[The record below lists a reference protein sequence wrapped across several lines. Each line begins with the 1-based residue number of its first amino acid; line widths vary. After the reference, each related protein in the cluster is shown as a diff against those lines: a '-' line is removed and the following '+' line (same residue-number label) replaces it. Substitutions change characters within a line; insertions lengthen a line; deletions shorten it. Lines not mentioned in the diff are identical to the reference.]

1 MAFCYENVVPWGR
14 SYDEYL
20 RMFDLRPG
28 DLEGRILGCADGPA
42 SFNSELTRRGG
53 RVVSVDPLYE
63 FSADEIARRIEETR
77 DEVISQTRRE
87 QDRFVWEEIRSVED
101 LARVRMAAMND
112 FLDDYESGKNEGRYL
127 AGGLPDL
134 PFEDREFDLALS
146 AHFLF
151 FYADQLPGD
160 FHRAGL
166 LELCRVAR
174 EVRVFPL
181 VDVNGVPSH
190 HLEPILSELAS
201 SEFEAQVRTVEYE
214 FQRGGNQML
223 RVRGRRRDASR

>member
-1 MAFCYENVVPWGR
+1 MAFQYENVVPWGR

-20 RMFDLRPG
+20 RMFDLRPD

-77 DEVISQTRRE
+77 DEVIGQTRRE
-87 QDRFVWEEIRSVED
+87 QDRFVWEAIESLED

-112 FLDDYESGKNEGRYL
+112 FLEDYESGKSDGRYL
-127 AGGLPDL
+127 AAGLPDL

-146 AHFLF
+146 AHLLF
-151 FYADQLPGD
+151 FYADQLSGD

-174 EVRVFPL
+174 EVRIFPL
-181 VDVNGVPSH
+181 VDVNGVLSH
-190 HLEPILSELAS
+190 HLEPILHEFAS
-201 SEFEAQVRTVEYE
+201 SGLDVQIRTVQYE

-223 RVRGRRRDASR
+223 RIRVRSGEGGE